1 MFCMFKKIGSL
12 LVAVMM
18 AVSISSA
25 TLPSTCS
32 AEIYNRTNCSDED
45 LNSMFWGYI
54 AGVWLDEAGHE
65 VVLNSDNVRLDH
77 VGKVDPDNDRCLM
90 IAFVDMEWGAGCAMS
105 LKRENGYL
113 IVDISRRGNS
123 HKMVKI
129 DG

>member
-1 MFCMFKKIGSL
+1 MFKKIGSL

-18 AVSISSA
+18 ALSISSA

-77 VGKVDPDNDRCLM
+77 VVKLADRPEVALVVL
-90 IAFVDMEWGAGCAMS
+90 FVCEC
-105 LKRENGYL
+105 
-113 IVDISRRGNS
+113 
-123 HKMVKI
+123 
-129 DG
+129 